1 MKKIFVRLI
10 RLVFLALMLMP
21 AVVLLSHV
29 LLGDLSRGVYGFGC
43 AMFAGMLVT
52 FLPAYVG
59 NYRVETVVDPESLRH
74 SGTLD
79 MYHERPVMLEKR
91 HGFRIPVRWIACL
104 LLLAGV
110 VAFGVFVPF
119 VDVPWYQRG
128 AFFLILAIPEAL
140 LLRELPKPDS
150 AFWGTE
156 RR

>member
-1 MKKIFVRLI
+1 MWEITGWK
-10 RLVFLALMLMP
+10 
-21 AVVLLSHV
+21 
-29 LLGDLSRGVYGFGC
+29 
-43 AMFAGMLVT
+43 
-52 FLPAYVG
+52 
-59 NYRVETVVDPESLRH
+59 TVVDPESLRH

-150 AFWGTE
+150 AFWGTGSVTAGGALYAVAGIVIFAMRNTNASE
-156 RR
+156 AKGSISSYWCVWRCTSCCASICSMKIR